1 MKHVILLGDGMADY
15 PIDELGGKTIVEA
28 ARTPGMDRMSS
39 RGTLGLI
46 DTIPPGCTPGSDTA
60 NLSILGYDPVK
71 CNAGRGALEA
81 ASMGVKLDPGDV
93 AFRCNLVTL
102 DDGRGPEQNVMED
115 FTSGHIGSDEAALLI
130 RDIDSELGSSD
141 LFFRPGVGYRH
152 LMIWKNGPGSLV
164 TKPPHDIVGSA
175 VADHLPAGDGSDRLR
190 ELMEQSRKLLAEHP
204 VNRRRVSRGDKP
216 ANAIWLWGQGGLPP
230 MEPLTLK
237 YGVSGA
243 MISAVDLLKGIGVCA
258 GLEVLA
264 VPGATGYIDTNYRG
278 KAEEGLRWLERGDF
292 LFLHVEAP
300 DEMGHEGNI
309 KGKIEAVEAFDRE
322 VVSVMLEGLDF
333 RKHEYRVVVL
343 SDHATPVSVKT
354 HVSDPSP
361 FALLSSRSEENRSR
375 GIRFGENNAARSGI
389 LVSPGHA
396 LMEHF
401 MGDWRG
407 FIEGF

>member
-1 MKHVILLGDGMADY
+1 MKYVILLGDGMADY
-15 PIDELGGKTIVEA
+15 PEAELGGKTVVEA
-28 ARTPGMDRMSS
+28 AHTPGMDRIAAE
-39 RGTLGLI
+39 GTLGLI

-102 DDGRGPEQNVMED
+102 DDSRGPERIVMED

-130 RDIDSELGSSD
+130 RDIDSELGSPD

-164 TKPPHDIVGSA
+164 TKPPHDIVGTA
-175 VADHLPAGDGSDRLR
+175 VADYLPAGERSDRLR
-190 ELMEQSRKLLAEHP
+190 ELMEQSRKLLADHP
-204 VNRRRVSRGDKP
+204 VNRRRLSRGDKP

-230 MEPLTLK
+230 MQPLTLK

-300 DEMGHEGNI
+300 DEMGHEGNM

-322 VVSVMLEGLDF
+322 VVSVMLEGLDL
-333 RKHEYRVVVL
+333 KKYEYRVMV
-343 SDHATPVSVKT
+343 
-354 HVSDPSP
+354 
-361 FALLSSRSEENRSR
+361 
-375 GIRFGENNAARSGI
+375 
-389 LVSPGHA
+389 
-396 LMEHF
+396 
-401 MGDWRG
+401 
-407 FIEGF
+407 